1 MVSCCVAF
9 PTELVINKPVNI
21 KTSILIATKTK
32 TLDDYEIFTGVI
44 EDIGF
49 DSKGND
55 TKSPDWLEVADAFK
69 SFIDKEGW

>member
-1 MVSCCVAF
+1 MDLS
-9 PTELVINKPVNI
+9 KPLAYRM
-21 KTSILIATKTK
+21 SPK